1 MAAPERSPHPSPT
14 GGRQYVAR
22 PEELPRGTLIEVFLA
37 GIAHDKVEAQYRYTP
52 AGWQPISHAELY
64 ERVKRLSAALRQLGL
79 ERGDRVAILSENR
92 PEWPLAD
99 YAALCAGA
107 LTVPV
112 YSTLTS
118 PQVGYILRH
127 SGARFAFVST
137 ADQLAKIEEARAQCP
152 ALEQVIVMDEGVRS
166 GGGVHSSGGIVSL
179 REVLERGAAVE
190 PADAEFRETAE
201 RARPEDVATLIY
213 TSGTTGEP
221 KGVMLTH
228 DNLYANVR
236 AALMEALAVSPSDV
250 SLSFLP
256 LSHVLQRMVDYA
268 LFYAG
273 VSIAYVPAMDLVA
286 QSLTEIRPT
295 IAVSVPRVYEK
306 LYARILD
313 ATGLKRALVV
323 WARQV
328 ALDWTTAVF
337 AGGPGRVLALQHRV
351 ADRLVFAKIR
361 RQFGNRIRFF
371 VSGGAPLS
379 PVVAQFFYGARVL
392 ILEGYGLTETSP
404 VTNVNTPEDY
414 RIGTV
419 GRPVPGTEIRIA
431 DDGEILVRG
440 PQVMKGYY
448 CDEEATR
455 AAIDPD
461 GWFRTGDI
469 GALDDDGFLRIT
481 DRKKDLLV
489 TAGGKNIA
497 PQPIQNA
504 AKTSRFVS
512 EALLIGDRR
521 PYPVLL
527 VVPNFENLQTWARL
541 HDVRGE
547 LAQLLRDPQVRA
559 RVLRDVESRLG
570 EFARYEKPKRV
581 LLLDREFSLERGEIT
596 PTLKLKRKVVEAHF
610 AAAIEAV
617 YAEPMV
623 DQADPPAATAAHG

>member
-1 MAAPERSPHPSPT
+1 MAAPERSTKSSETAPAYAAHPM
-14 GGRQYVAR
+14 
-22 PEELPRGTLIEVFLA
+22 ELPRGTLVDVFFH
-37 GIAHDKVEAQYRYTP
+37 GVAHDKVVAQYRYTP

-64 ERVKRLSAALRQLGL
+64 QGVKRLTAALRGLGI

-92 PEWPLAD
+92 PEWALAD
-99 YAALCAGA
+99 YAGLCLGA
-107 LTVPV
+107 ITVPI
-112 YSTLTS
+112 YPTLTA
-118 PQVGYILRH
+118 PHVGYILRH
-127 SGARFAFVST
+127 SGARVVFVST
-137 ADQLAKIEEARAQCP
+137 AEQLAKLREARAHAP
-152 ALEQVIVMDEGVRS
+152 AVELVVVLDEVPAAED
-166 GGGVHSSGGIVSL
+166 VQLL
-179 REVLERGAAVE
+179 RDVLERGAREEGGDAAFRDAAAV
-190 PADAEFRETAE
+190 T
-201 RARPEDVATLIY
+201 RPDDLATLIY

-228 DNLYANVR
+228 YNLYANVR
-236 AALMEALAVSPSDV
+236 AALLEALAVSPADT

-286 QSLTEIRPT
+286 QSLTDIRPT
-295 IAVSVPRVYEK
+295 LAVSVPRVYEK

-313 ATGLKRALVV
+313 STGLRRMLVV

-328 ALDWTTAVF
+328 ALDWTDAVF
-337 AGGPGRVLALQHRV
+337 ASGPGPALALKHRV
-351 ADRLVFAKIR
+351 ADRLVYSKIR
-361 RQFGNRIRFF
+361 KRFGNRIRFF

-379 PVVAQFFYGARVL
+379 PVIARFFYGARVL

-404 VTNVNTPEDY
+404 VTNVNTPADF

-419 GRPVPGTEIRIA
+419 GKPVPGTEIRIA
-431 DDGEILVRG
+431 ADGEILVRG

-448 CDEEATR
+448 RDEDSTR
-455 AAIDPD
+455 AAIDPA
-461 GWFRTGDI
+461 GWFHTGDI
-469 GALDDDGFLRIT
+469 GALDSDNFLRIT

-527 VVPNFENLQTWARL
+527 VVPNFESLQTWARL
-541 HDVRGE
+541 HEVSGTVEE
-547 LAQLLRDPQVRA
+547 LVRDPRVRD
-559 RVLRDVESRLG
+559 RVQRDVESRLG
-570 EFARYEKPKRV
+570 DFARFEKPKKV
-581 LLLDREFSLERGEIT
+581 LLLNRELSLERGEIT
-596 PTLKLKRKVVEAHF
+596 PTLKVKRRVVEEHF
-610 AAAIEAV
+610 AAEIEAV
-617 YAEPMV
+617 YAEPYAENAT
-623 DQADPPAATAAHG
+623 QPAVRAAHG